1 MQNLTVQKVIMVLIT
16 VGFFIVSPW
25 LLMELL
31 AGNAIPLSVLGGLLF
46 LGIFF
51 FVLKD
56 KCWLMVPL
64 CLPMTGSLNFLPVKF
79 SPFEISVLLTLAYV
93 VVHFIMTNRRSFR
106 FGPAYLSIP
115 LLLIIFILLYH
126 WFRGGNIG
134 LTMFGGESSGGRRT
148 FTILLG
154 ILAMPALLWFPSPGD
169 KWLQRI
175 PFLYLLGALL
185 EFAPFLLTSA
195 APALA
200 PYVFRIYSSVN
211 FEMFSASTGIGAA
224 SEISRVGQLGPLA
237 ISIQI
242 FLLAYFRPSQWL
254 RPSRWAVPIVSILCL
269 VATIYAGFRSYLFN
283 FFVITFVSLIFGVR
297 WTSLFL
303 APLGAALLAFLCI
316 GQGSLFTLPI
326 TVQRTLSSLPGKWS
340 SVAVKSAE
348 GSNDFR
354 DEIKKIYIAEFMKNS
369 GLFGDGYKYDSRFMK
384 DRAISFLDPTEKG
397 KDDAIRGFIISRDHH
412 VGWIGVHHPIGWVG
426 LALFV
431 LFSCASMFYVCSQVL
446 KRSRAQVTPLQIWS
460 SALLIQVILAFF
472 VVYGN
477 MKDFFPA
484 VCSLLAIS
492 IRSFTWDKYNTTT
505 RSAGAPQSEQ
515 VVENPLLPS
524 NFPA

>member
-1 MQNLTVQKVIMVLIT
+1 MGLIT
-16 VGFFIVSPW
+16 IGFFIVSPW
-25 LLMELL
+25 LLIELL
-31 AGNAIPLSVLGGLLF
+31 AGNSIPLSVLGGLLF

-51 FVLKD
+51 FVLQD
-56 KCWLMVPL
+56 KCWLAVPL

-79 SPFEISVLLTLAYV
+79 SPFELSVLLTLSYV
-93 VVHFIMTNRRSFR
+93 VVQFVMTNRRSLC
-106 FGPAYLSIP
+106 FGPAYLWVP
-115 LLLIIFILLYH
+115 LLLISLILLYH

-134 LTMFGGESSGGRRT
+134 LSMFGGESSGGRRT

-185 EFAPFLLTSA
+185 EFGPFLLTSA
-195 APALA
+195 VPALA

-242 FLLAYFRPSQWL
+242 FLLSYFRPYEWL
-254 RPSRWAVPIVSILCL
+254 RPSRWIVPIVSILCL
-269 VATIYAGFRSYLFN
+269 IATIYAGFRSYLFN
-283 FFVITFVSLIFGVR
+283 FFVISFVSLIFGVR
-297 WTSLFL
+297 WNSLFL
-303 APLGAALLAFLCI
+303 APLGAALLTFLCV

-340 SVAVKSAE
+340 SVAVQSAE
-348 GSNDFR
+348 GSDDFR
-354 DEIKKIYIAEFMKNS
+354 DQIKKMYIAEFIGNS
-369 GLFGDGYKYDSRFMK
+369 DLFGDGYKYDSRFMK
-384 DRAISFLDPTEKG
+384 DRAIAFLDPSQKG
-397 KDDAIRGFIISRDHH
+397 KDDVIRGFIIARDHH
-412 VGWIGVHHPIGWVG
+412 VGWIGVHHPIGWIG

-431 LFSCASMFYVCSQVL
+431 FFSCASIFYVCSQVL
-446 KRSRAQVTPLQIWS
+446 KRSRTQVTPLQIWS
-460 SALLIQVILAFF
+460 SALLIQIVLSFF

-477 MKDFFPA
+477 MQGFFAA

-492 IRSFTWDKYNTTT
+492 IRSFTLDK
-505 RSAGAPQSEQ
+505 RDRDIESAGAPRSDR
-515 VVENPLLPS
+515 VVENPPPLPS
-524 NFPA
+524 LPA